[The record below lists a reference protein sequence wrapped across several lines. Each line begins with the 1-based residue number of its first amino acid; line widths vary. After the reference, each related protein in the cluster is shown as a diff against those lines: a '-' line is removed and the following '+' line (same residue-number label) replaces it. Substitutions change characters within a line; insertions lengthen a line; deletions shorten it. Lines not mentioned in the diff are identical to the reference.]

1 MSCQYKA
8 EVIMTQEPRMHRAF
22 GSGVDLALAEWE
34 GEEPSL
40 LCIHGLTANCR
51 CWDGLAASLT
61 PRHRVLG
68 VDLRGR
74 GHSEAPDSGYSLDH
88 HCRDIHRVLEEWRLG
103 QGVLMGHSLGA
114 AISLA
119 FGAAHPDR
127 VGGLILVDGGGKL
140 EKEQMDTVLQGIA
153 PSLERLGR
161 TYASTREYLEE
172 MRRSPHFQPWNE
184 VCEAYFRHEIEAVQ
198 DGVRCRIQ
206 PEHIR
211 EEVEN
216 LRQVDIASF
225 YGRIACPVLILRA
238 GRGLL
243 GGEQGLLLPQN
254 ALKRMQQEM
263 DRAECVELEDA
274 DHYSIVFQPSP
285 KRDRAILDFLGRI

>member
-1 MSCQYKA
+1 
-8 EVIMTQEPRMHRAF
+8 MTQEPRLHRVP
-22 GSGVDLALAEWE
+22 GSGVELALAEWD

-40 LCIHGLTANCR
+40 LCVHGLTANCR

-68 VDLRGR
+68 IDLRGR
-74 GHSEAPDSGYSLDH
+74 GRSEAPGTGYSLEN
-88 HCRDIHRVLEEWRLG
+88 HCRDLHRVLEARG
-103 QGVLMGHSLGA
+103 SGPIVLMGHSLGA

-119 FGAAHPDR
+119 FAAGYPDR
-127 VGGLILVDGGGKL
+127 VRGLVLVDGGGKL
-140 EKEQMDTVLQGIA
+140 EKEQMEAVLQGIA

-161 TYASTREYLEE
+161 TYASTREYLDE

-184 VCEAYFRHEIEAVQ
+184 VCEASFRHEIEAWE
-198 DGVRCRIQ
+198 DGVRCRIR

-216 LRQVDIASF
+216 LRQVDIASY